1 KEPIMAYTP
10 PTSFI
15 LSNSQTLSGNNAT
28 VATNIFQIT
37 GMVEVLRLWAV
48 ITTVLGSNH
57 TAAAWRLYDGTTQ
70 SDITLSTGSTL
81 SSFSAGGGFWKRGL
95 STTAVTVINPTQERV
110 NDPTATSV
118 MDWTPV
124 ILTQKTGSVATYIQ
138 YVYTTTNTP
147 TSGVLQHW
155 LEWRP

>member
-1 KEPIMAYTP
+1 MAYTP

-37 GMVEVLRLWAV
+37 GMVEVLRMWAV

-57 TAAAWRLYDGTTQ
+57 TAAAYRLYDGTTN

-81 SSFSAGGGFWKRGL
+81 SSFSVGGGFYKRGL
-95 STTAVTVINPTQERV
+95 SSTAVTVINPTQERV
-110 NDPTATSV
+110 NDPSAANASQY
-118 MDWTPV
+118 TPV
-124 ILTQKTGSVATYIQ
+124 FLTQKTGAVATYI
-138 YVYTTTNTP
+138 
-147 TSGVLQHW
+147 
-155 LEWRP
+155 